1 MELAA
6 RLREE
11 AVRSEQRRVLVLAG
25 APERTRARA
34 SDALAA
40 ADIPPGETTYVGPS
54 EGVHSESLGHHEADR
69 LLGTSRT
76 AVVYDCHE
84 RCEPN
89 TLGKLVG
96 TVAAGGLLLL
106 LVPPLSEWPDRRDDF
121 DRSLAVPPFEPGDVG
136 TNFRERLIETLRS
149 HRGIAVVDVDT
160 DTVERDGLFDPPPRI
175 DRETVTPPESRR
187 FPRAA
192 YEECLTGDQADAVAT
207 LEALAD
213 PGEAVVVEA
222 DRGRGKSSAAGIAAA
237 CLALDG
243 RDVLVTA
250 PTPASTTTLF
260 ERARET
266 LARIGEGSQPEGTTG
281 GTDDIET
288 TAGRIRYERPVDA
301 TALPDA
307 PDVVIVDEAA
317 ALPVRVLRG
326 LLGADSIAFVTTIHG
341 YEGAGRGFSVRFREH
356 LAESE
361 LRVTERSLATP
372 IRYGPADPV
381 EVWSFRALALDA
393 RPPVAQLVSDAT
405 PESVTYR
412 ELSGEELRG
421 DERLLAE
428 VFGLLVL
435 AHYRTEPNDLARLL
449 DAPNVSV
456 RCLTHGGH
464 VVAVALL
471 AREGGLSPRRRRA
484 VSGGERIRGH
494 LIPDVLTSQLRDEAA
509 GEPTGLRVMRIA
521 THAAVRSRGLGSALL
536 DRVRE
541 RARTDGLDYLGVAY
555 GVTPELAGF
564 WAKNGFSTV
573 HLSTTRNDRSGE
585 HSAVMLD
592 PLGDAGRELL
602 DRHTDWFLRRTPA
615 AVRESLSDADPAVVR
630 AACAAADGVPELDL
644 SAVEWRHAAG
654 MATGAAVF
662 ETAPR
667 GPQRLCFR
675 HLVAPSE
682 QCLTPAQRRLLIR
695 KGVQG
700 QSWAEIA
707 AAEEFHTE
715 SACKR
720 EMGTLVGKL
729 VDRYGPESAREELDG
744 NERGRE

>member
-11 AVRSEQRRVLVLAG
+11 AARSDQRRVLVLAG
-25 APERTRARA
+25 APERTRTRA

-40 ADIPPGETTYVGPS
+40 AAIPPGETTYVGPG
-54 EGVHSESLGHHEADR
+54 EGFRHETLGYSEADR

-76 AVVYDCHE
+76 AVVYDCHG

-96 TVAAGGLLLL
+96 TVAAGGLLVV
-106 LVPPLSEWPDRRDDF
+106 LVPPLSEWPARRDGF
-121 DRSLAVPPFEPGDVG
+121 DRSLAVPPFEAAEVG
-136 TNFRERLIETLRS
+136 TNFRERLIGTLRS
-149 HRGIAVVDVDT
+149 HRGIAVVDVDAG
-160 DTVERDGLFDPPPRI
+160 TVEREGLFDPPPRI
-175 DRETVTPPESRR
+175 DRESVTPPPDRR

-192 YEECLTGDQADAVAT
+192 YEVCRTGDQAEAVAA

-222 DRGRGKSSAAGIAAA
+222 NRGRGKSSAAGIAAA

-243 RDVLVTA
+243 SDVLVTA
-250 PTPASTTTLF
+250 PGPGSAAALF

-266 LARIGEGSQPEGTTG
+266 LDRIDGEPQGEHATDGVDTVTTPTG
-281 GTDDIET
+281 Q
-288 TAGRIRYERPVDA
+288 IRYEEPTDA
-301 TALPDA
+301 TTLPGA

-326 LLGADSIAFVTTIHG
+326 FLDADSAAFVTTIHG
-341 YEGAGRGFSVRFREH
+341 YEGTGRGFSVRFRDH
-356 LAESE
+356 LDGSD
-361 LRVTERSLATP
+361 LRVTPVSLSAP

-393 RPPVAQLVSDAT
+393 RPPVDQLVSDAT

-412 ELSGEELRG
+412 ELTGEELRG
-421 DERLLAE
+421 DERLLSE

-456 RCLTHGGH
+456 RCLTHEGH

-471 AREGGLSPRRRRA
+471 AREGGLPPQRRRA

-494 LIPDVLTSQLRDEAA
+494 LLPDVLMSQLRDEAA

-521 THAAVRSRGLGSALL
+521 THAAVRSRGLGSVLL
-536 DRVRE
+536 DRIRE
-541 RARTDGLDYLGVAY
+541 RARRADIDYLGVAY
-555 GVTPELAGF
+555 GVTPELARF
-564 WAKNGFSTV
+564 WADNGFSTV
-573 HLSTTRNDRSGE
+573 HLSTTRNARSGE

-592 PLGDAGRELL
+592 PLTDAGRELL

-615 AVRESLSDADPAVVR
+615 AVRESLADADPAVIR
-630 AACAAADGVPELDL
+630 AACAAADGVPELEL
-644 SAVEWRHAAG
+644 SEVEWRHAAG
-654 MATGAAVF
+654 MATGSAIF

-675 HLVAPSE
+675 HLVAPAKR
-682 QCLTPAQRRLLIR
+682 CLTPSQRRLLIR

-700 QSWAEIA
+700 QSWAAIA
-707 AAEEFHTE
+707 AAEDYHGE

-720 EMGTLVGKL
+720 EMGTVVGEL
-729 VDRYGPESAREELDG
+729 VDLYGGPTARTVLDNG
-744 NERGRE
+744 GSD